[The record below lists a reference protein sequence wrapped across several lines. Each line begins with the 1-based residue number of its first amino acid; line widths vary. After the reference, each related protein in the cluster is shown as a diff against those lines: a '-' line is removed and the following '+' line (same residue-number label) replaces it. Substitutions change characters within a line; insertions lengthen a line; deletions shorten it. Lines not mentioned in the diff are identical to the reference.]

1 MSSRKLALCGLLT
14 ALAVTLLLLGGII
27 PLATFCAPMLA
38 MVVLLPVLEEFGHR
52 AAATAWGAA
61 TILALLLVPDRET
74 ALVFVFFG
82 WYPILR
88 PRLNRLPG
96 RLPRL
101 LAKLAVYG
109 AVTVLLYGLVLRLM
123 GLTADLLAGTRL
135 MNGLLL
141 VLGSITFL
149 ALDRVLERLTVL
161 WYRKLRKRF
170 FH

>member
-38 MVVLLPVLEEFGHR
+38 MAVLLPILEEFGPG

-61 TILALLLVPDRET
+61 AILALLLVPDRET

-109 AVTVLLYGLVLRLM
+109 AVTVSLYGLVLRLM
-123 GLTADLLAGTRL
+123 GLTADLLEGTRL
-135 MNGLLL
+135 MNGLLM
-141 VLGSITFL
+141 VLGSVTFL

-161 WYRKLRKRF
+161 WRRKLRKQF

>member
-1 MSSRKLALCGLLT
+1 MKSKQMALCGLLT

-38 MVVLLPVLEEFGHR
+38 MAVLLPILEEFGPG